1 MESQVTAQLSVI
13 DGLRDERKLWG
24 KELAHQGASLAQ
36 ERGRMEAQ
44 LEFLTQETKTLQ
56 QQLQKERDAVR
67 VKEKQV
73 EDQAHTIQHLK
84 RATAE
89 KEVERTGFE
98 KDLQE
103 LKFRLQQEEASNMNM
118 QVLYLW

>member
-118 QVLYLW
+118 QVLYSW

>member
-118 QVLYLW
+118 QVLCLW

>member
-1 MESQVTAQLSVI
+1 MESQVAAQLSVI